1 MVKKARTKRNMRKY
15 VKRGG
20 GQGSGWEPGGALNPS
35 LGNGLMENRSYD
47 ACMTASRPGQIAYS
61 AVGGLPGMS
70 GMKGGRYT
78 NVLTDNMAGFARIDK
93 VGCEL
98 NAMNPLNQRGG
109 VGLRGASDMG
119 VYEAPTA
126 RYTTEP
132 SQFVGPTGSP
142 ILLNRALDGVAWSKA
157 CTQTAGRRRYKKKS
171 KKSRKTKR
179 KHGGGNP
186 YPPGSDAYKCY
197 ELGGS
202 WQGNRCD

>member
-35 LGNGLMENRSYD
+35 LANGVMEHRSYD
-47 ACMTASRPGQIAYS
+47 ACMTASRPGQLAYS

-70 GMKGGRYT
+70 GMRGGRYT
-78 NVLTDNMAGFARIDK
+78 TNLTQNHAGFAQIDK
-93 VGCEL
+93 VGCTP
-98 NAMNPLNQRGG
+98 NHINPLNQRGG

-132 SQFVGPTGSP
+132 SQFVGGTGAP
-142 ILLNRALDGVAWSKA
+142 ILLNRPLDGVAWSKA

-171 KKSRKTKR
+171 KKSRKTR
-179 KHGGGNP
+179 KMR
-186 YPPGSDAYKCY
+186 K
-197 ELGGS
+197 
-202 WQGNRCD
+202 